1 MTEEMG
7 VFKDPGSYSARVDAK
22 VAHEGCGRQA
32 VVHRSSLQQN
42 LTANL
47 GNLYS
52 GTYYVVST
60 IAKVEP

>member
-47 GNLYS
+47 GDLYS
-52 GTYYVVST
+52 ACPLLIST
-60 IAKVEP
+60 RLSVA